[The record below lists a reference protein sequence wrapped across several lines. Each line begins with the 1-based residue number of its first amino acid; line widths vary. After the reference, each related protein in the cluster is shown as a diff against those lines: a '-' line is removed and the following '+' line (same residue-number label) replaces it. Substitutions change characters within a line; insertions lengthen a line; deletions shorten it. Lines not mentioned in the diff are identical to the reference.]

1 MVKLT
6 INGKEYNTENV
17 DILINYDYIK
27 DKTDLKMYNGR
38 EELSFDS
45 KSTDFNITI
54 DLNSTEANIT
64 KIVDSNR
71 DIEASVQIIDRA
83 NQVISHELKNISEQ
97 RNVALEIYQFLCKS
111 ILKGSENK

>member
-27 DKTDLKMYNGR
+27 DKTNLKMYNGR

-45 KSTDFNITI
+45 RNTNFNITI
-54 DLNSTEANIT
+54 DLNSTEANLT
-64 KIVDSNR
+64 GIVDNNR
-71 DIEASVQIIDRA
+71 DIEASVDVIKRA
-83 NQVISHELKNISEQ
+83 NQVINHELKNISEK
-97 RNVALEIYQFLCKS
+97 RSVALEIYQSLCDK
-111 ILKGSENK
+111 ILRGSEDK